1 MSLTLQCPFLLMV
14 FLLVGGYVMPVQA
27 TDNEIL
33 CGEENVC
40 QATEKVMTVVNEIN
54 DKLDEQSTCPCVDE
68 RLDEQAED
76 LKILK
81 EILDRNLASTAFI
94 SKQLETL
101 SADLSRHD
109 ERLKALIES
118 PGGVVVLMNNKL
130 RET

>member
-1 MSLTLQCPFLLMV
+1 VPVKAFDAQSQIDCPYES
-14 FLLVGGYVMPVQA
+14 G
-27 TDNEIL
+27 
-33 CGEENVC
+33 C
-40 QATEKVMTVVNEIN
+40 QALVK
-54 DKLDEQSTCPCVDE
+54 
-68 RLDEQAED
+68 QAED
-76 LKILK
+76 LKRLK
-81 EILDRNLASTAFI
+81 ENLDRTLASTAFI